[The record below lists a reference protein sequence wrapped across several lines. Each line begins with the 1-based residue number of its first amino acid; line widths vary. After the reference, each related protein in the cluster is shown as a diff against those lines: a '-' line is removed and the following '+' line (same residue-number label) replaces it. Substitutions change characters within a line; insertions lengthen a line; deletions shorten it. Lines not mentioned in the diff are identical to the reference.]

1 MKVIKPIFV
10 YLGWILISLILGIA
24 YMRLLLGENNF
35 AKDSVT
41 DHFFTVFYHWGI
53 FYVGITIGI
62 ITAFLFIMT
71 DVLIVKRK
79 LTNKSKLTFIRI
91 GVLLTIIT
99 MVTLLHYFLEKV
111 IDVI

>member
-1 MKVIKPIFV
+1 MKVIKAIFV
-10 YLGWILISLILGIA
+10 YLIWILIAMILGIV

-35 AKDSVT
+35 VKDSVT
-41 DHFFTVFYHWGI
+41 GHFFTVFYHWGI

-71 DVLIVKRK
+71 DVLFVKKK
-79 LTNKSKLTFIRI
+79 LNNKSKLTFTRI
-91 GVLLTIIT
+91 KVLLTIFT
-99 MVTLLHYFLEKV
+99 MVTILHYFLEKV